1 MSHAGRTRSTGTRS
15 AGIRFAFVKVTQG
28 AREVD
33 PRFEENWAALA
44 RTRIVRGA
52 YHFLEPDVDG
62 AVQARHFL
70 AHVKPTSGE
79 LLPAVDVEKAG
90 PRLHRTLLDYVG
102 EIRKRT
108 GLEPIIYASPAF
120 WNDHV
125 APHLEEA
132 LPTSLDCRVRRA
144 HAEGT
149 NRIGPWSIWQY
160 SEEGR
165 VPGIDGKVD
174 RDRAQDLRAITIP
187 WAWARR
193 SQVGSP
199 GRRASSRVRS
209 APLTMPLPSR
219 SPAQP
224 FPEQGPSCPA
234 AGRDPRPD
242 GAVTVDVGGAR
253 RLIGGNSMMK
263 PMHVVVGGVVQ
274 SVSRTA
280 ETARGRL
287 VLVLDREVPDQHV
300 LVDAVAGCE
309 PKLRR

>member
-1 MSHAGRTRSTGTRS
+1 MSLPRRLATLLTLAGLALAAFAPARAGTEGIDVSRWQGEVDWNKVES

-132 LPTSLDCRVRRA
+132 LPNLLWTAEYGVRTPK
-144 HAEGT
+144 ET

-165 VPGIDGKVD
+165 VPGIDGKVEGPGT
-174 RDRAQDLRAITIP
+174 DLRAITIP
-187 WAWARR
+187 ERRARR
-193 SQVGSP
+193 RP
-199 GRRASSRVRS
+199 GGI
-209 APLTMPLPSR
+209 T
-219 SPAQP
+219 
-224 FPEQGPSCPA
+224 
-234 AGRDPRPD
+234 
-242 GAVTVDVGGAR
+242 
-253 RLIGGNSMMK
+253 
-263 PMHVVVGGVVQ
+263 
-274 SVSRTA
+274 
-280 ETARGRL
+280 RGRGP
-287 VLVLDREVPDQHV
+287 RNR
-300 LVDAVAGCE
+300 ATG
-309 PKLRR
+309 